1 MKRIRYLTLMLIVL
15 LGGTTVWAQTGS
27 GFDPTSP
34 TEPGGPIT
42 AKVPL
47 TVAAS
52 PVSGGSVS
60 GGGKYLPGSS
70 VKLRA
75 SAASGYVFVNWTKQN
90 GDVVST
96 SSQFSYTTGSEKE
109 TLTANFVFNPNG
121 PGEPGDINQGVKH
134 WLRIEAEEGASS
146 VSSSA
151 RYLMGAKVTV
161 NASALAGYAFVGW
174 YDENGLQLTSNRSY
188 TLTMPAAEVKLKA
201 KFAYTPAAP
210 AEPGEIKAKHKL
222 ALTAQTGGTVSA
234 GSYRLLEGES
244 TTVTATPSSSFVFEG
259 WYHNGVLYTES
270 TQFTYTMGA
279 ADDAFEARF
288 TFNPNSPSEP
298 AQIKEKDYA
307 FYLMNVI
314 GKPGDVVKF
323 PLHLTTRAEARSMTF
338 QLSFPDNLLPDFES
352 MTVAEDAAAYTVTH
366 QVAQSDTEGRTT
378 YLFEL
383 TLGDDA
389 EPLAIGDRALLTF
402 NIAIPADIETA
413 KGYPVSI
420 NQVSVADA
428 DGNTQNAGARN
439 GRVSVYKLGDTNG
452 DNEVDASDVLNM
464 VNVSLSKE
472 TEVFIQEV
480 SDINEDGE
488 IDSSDVLGVVNISLN
503 K

>member
-70 VKLRA
+70 ATLRA
-75 SAASGYVFVNWTKQN
+75 TAAAGYVFVNWTKQN

-146 VSSSA
+146 VSNSA
-151 RYLMGAKVTV
+151 RYLMGTNVTV
-161 NASALAGYAFVGW
+161 NASAQADYAFVGW
-174 YDENGLQLTSNRSY
+174 YDENGLQLTTNRSY

-201 KFAYTPAAP
+201 KFDYTPAAP

-222 ALTAQTGGTVSA
+222 ALTAQTGGAVSA
-234 GSYRLLEGES
+234 GSYRLLECES
-244 TTVTATPSSSFVFEG
+244 TTVRATPSSGFVFEG

-279 ADDAFEARF
+279 SDDAFEARF
-288 TFNPNSPSEP
+288 TFSPNSPSEP
-298 AQIKEKDYA
+298 TQIKEKDYA

-383 TLGDDA
+383 TLGDDS

-439 GRVSVYKLGDTNG
+439 GRVSVYKNG
-452 DNEVDASDVLNM
+452 DSNGDDAVDIMDVMNLIDHIC
-464 VNVSLSKE
+464 KDE
-472 TEVFIQEV
+472 TEVFIEEV
-480 SDINEDGE
+480 SDVDGDE
-488 IDSSDVLGVVNISLN
+488 SVDVNDIMGIIDIMTE
-503 K
+503 